1 MTFNKFKTD
10 SYCVGGRHGSATK
23 NIYGDIT
30 SKGNKVLIGFC
41 SVCNRKKSMTVSDD
55 TIQAECL
62 GDFFKNL
69 GKKGLKVSK
78 KMAKN
83 VLSNPGRA
91 LDLAAKIATA
101 AASRNSKQ
109 VLSTLPELI
118 TFYNTG
124 KGLYSGKFVYIIL

>member
-10 SYCVGGRHGSATK
+10 SYCVGGRHRSATK

-30 SKGNKVLIGFC
+30 SKGSKVLIGNC
-41 SVCNRKKSMTVSDD
+41 LVCNRKKSMTVSDD
-55 TIQAECL
+55 TIKAEGL
-62 GDFFKNL
+62 SDFFEKL
-69 GKKGLKVSK
+69 GKKGFNVSK

-83 VLSNPGRA
+83 VSSNPGRA
-91 LDLAAKIATA
+91 LDLTAKIATA

-109 VLSTLPELI
+109 ALSTLPELI

-124 KGLYSGKFVYIIL
+124 KGLYLGKFV